1 MTDNEIVQT
10 IRDSV
15 GLELRGGDILDII
28 WAITTNPDLVMEI
41 DRRYRDWC
49 REMNETHTEK

>member
-1 MTDNEIVQT
+1 MTNEEIIQS
-10 IRDSV
+10 IRDSISSD
-15 GLELRGGDILDII
+15 LREDDILDII

>member
-1 MTDNEIVQT
+1 MTNEEIIQS

-15 GLELRGGDILDII
+15 GLELREDDIVDIF

-49 REMNETHTEK
+49 REMNETHPDK